1 MRVDQNYFGGMIL
14 SRPARTP
21 DCAADPDELRARAA
35 RYRSL
40 AETLTDLRVIA
51 VVQACAEELEM
62 EALEH

>member
-1 MRVDQNYFGGMIL
+1 MRVDQNCFGGIIL
-14 SRPARTP
+14 RRPARTA